1 VVVSK
6 VGGMETTPFVLPPDS
21 PVLAARA
28 ALGKDSGETWRLCD
42 AELTASVREL
52 VALRA
57 QVDAALVAAAGEAAA
72 CGTWLPSSP
81 SPTAWLSQLGR
92 MDRRDADALLRLA
105 DAARKGCAETLRGM
119 RLGLVTAAHAHIITT
134 TLAALPDG
142 VTPEERDKLE
152 DLLVDSAGMLR
163 PAELREAAR
172 TALETF
178 AARTPTVDDPDEAAA
193 VAEEHARA
201 EEARANRRR
210 LALRQQA
217 DGMWNVRG
225 LLTPEAGAA
234 VHAAL
239 DSLAKPQPEPAT
251 GDSDGQG
258 DADGEGGATPESG
271 AGEGDH
277 PGTRD
282 MRTKAQRYADA
293 LHELAMQALD
303 FGALAQEGAERPHVT
318 MTVTYETLLRLAGGA
333 GLLDVGGIV
342 AAGDLRRILCDCT
355 IVPVVLG
362 GASEILDV
370 GRSARTYPRA
380 LRRAVAARD
389 QGCVRPGCHK
399 PVRATH
405 VHHMQHWAD
414 GGPTTIDNA
423 ALLCHAHH
431 REVHLQGWQLRL
443 AANGYPELIPPPAI
457 DPLRRPIQ
465 HTRFKLQRLR
475 E

>member
-1 VVVSK
+1 LSVVVSI

-21 PVLAARA
+21 PVMAARA
-28 ALGKDSGETWRLCD
+28 ALGKDPGETWRLAD

-72 CGTWLPSSP
+72 RGTWLPSSP
-81 SPTAWLSQLGR
+81 SPAAWLCQLGR

-119 RLGLVTAAHAHIITT
+119 RLGLVTAAHARIITD
-134 TLAALPDG
+134 TLAALPDS
-142 VTPEERDKLE
+142 VTAEERGELE
-152 DLLVDSAGMLR
+152 DLLVDSSGMLR
-163 PAELREAAR
+163 PGELREAAR

-193 VAEEHARA
+193 VAEELARA
-201 EEARANRRR
+201 EEAKASRRR

-239 DSLAKPQPEPAT
+239 DALAKPQPDPAT

-258 DADGEGGATPESG
+258 DATAGGA
-271 AGEGDH
+271 GDGDY

-282 MRTKAQRYADA
+282 MRTKPQRMADA

-303 FGALAQEGAERPHVT
+303 SGALAQEGAERPHVT
-318 MTVTYETLLRLAGGA
+318 MTVTYETLRQLAGGA

-362 GASEILDV
+362 GASQILDV
-370 GRSARTYPRA
+370 GRAARTYPRA

-405 VHHMQHWAD
+405 VHHMVHWAD

-443 AANGYPELIPPPAI
+443 ATNGYPELIPPPAI
-457 DPLRRPIQ
+457 DPLRRPVQ
-465 HTRFKLQRLR
+465 HGRFKLK
-475 E
+475 EFEP